1 MDEKLTR
8 LFAGR
13 AVAWDRLL
21 LTDGLPPEAV
31 DRLTALTPAAPER
44 VWVVLDHDAPA
55 GTVAVAEKQKKLQ
68 DFARRTG
75 ARFFSGRDIGYALL
89 LEDGLREG
97 EIVLSGGSHAAGV
110 GAAGAA
116 GLCLDS
122 ASLAEALVS
131 GQVSLPAQAPLRAAL
146 TGALSP
152 YLSVRDLALSLIAGG
167 RCAGRAVVLSGGHI
181 LRDAPAAEVSVI
193 YRTETGSEE
202 TLSLTIGGAS
212 LDGQGRYLRLNG
224 EEAVYQVSADGAAA
238 ILSAAEGGLTAAGGA
253 A

>member
-13 AVAWDRLL
+13 TVAWDRLL

-75 ARFFSGRDIGYALL
+75 ARFFSGRGIGYALL

-152 YLSVRDLALSLIAGG
+152 YLSVRDTLDRVLPAAGAP
-167 RCAGRAVVLSGGHI
+167 AGRWS
-181 LRDAPAAEVSVI
+181 
-193 YRTETGSEE
+193 
-202 TLSLTIGGAS
+202 
-212 LDGQGRYLRLNG
+212 
-224 EEAVYQVSADGAAA
+224 
-238 ILSAAEGGLTAAGGA
+238 SAAGR
-253 A
+253 